1 MNNCIANNLLYHSA
15 AFAQE
20 MPENDLKQMDEQYSA
35 AARFIAMD
43 DGVFT
48 FLWEMN
54 FYLKKD
60 PEGAEEFFTHCLSK
74 GGIDQADLNGRLRSN
89 QASEALRQ
97 LWPQGTD
104 AIGGKMDQL
113 YALTVQERLN
123 QLGRKCLDDLCILC
137 AECDRREMEAIEN
150 ALVATFP
157 SHSKEVDALC
167 EAEEILQKKQ
177 GGKDF
182 FAFHLEARLKSLVPS
197 KVPKK
202 PSCDDQKKRN
212 AIERKL
218 TDQDLVAFD
227 PCTAL
232 ADSDIHGLRG
242 ALARI
247 ERDVKDEEACRQQ
260 IYAVLT
266 GNGQTGLRSLLER
279 QITPE
284 YSLQHKR
291 WAMTGYVL
299 LVSEYASRLNPA
311 QRRNLY
317 QYLHDSQRI
326 RRGLFG
332 TTNSTGYEAV
342 MKDKSL
348 YQTYKMLK
356 AHLANGESL
365 MDFAAGKRLIDGTK
379 ADFAGGLHNHPEASL
394 KPAPFGE
401 RALYKA
407 FCGGDLNAFEAALRE
422 NTGNIGKICTL
433 LTLTDPSGHSALR
446 GMLEVESERKGRF
459 HRFLELVAEFA
470 PVLNPEQQKGLQKH
484 ISDSLKGP
492 VLGGIGPTMASME
505 MLGDAKIRQ
514 KYAELSAALSE
525 GGCKPQKSSDG
536 PPQVDDVPPSNHVE
550 TLHQKI
556 FPGRFTQVE
565 RDLIKEVDSTGLLNQ
580 VLMKVH
586 HEKQHAGLHDLF
598 HFTSSPGDEE
608 EKRKALGR
616 FLSIINRVAPGKPN
630 WWQKSLYQRLHE
642 SQKIPSSFG
651 TNTQDYERFSK
662 RCPDLHAVYQGVKSA
677 LKTGDCTPET
687 ITSLMEKHMFA
698 HEKAKVFKP

>member
-1 MNNCIANNLLYHSA
+1 MINCIANSQLCHSA
-15 AFAQE
+15 DFVQKKQ
-20 MPENDLKQMDEQYSA
+20 ENDLRQIDEQYSA
-35 AARFIAMD
+35 VAKLIAMD
-43 DGVFT
+43 NGVFT
-48 FLWEMN
+48 LLWEMN

-60 PEGAEEFFTHCLSK
+60 PESAEEFFAHCLSK
-74 GGIDQADLNGRLRSN
+74 GGIDQADLNRRLGSN
-89 QASEALRQ
+89 QASDALRE

-104 AIGGKMDQL
+104 AIGEKIDQL
-113 YALTVQERLN
+113 FALTVQDRLD
-123 QLGRKCLDDLCILC
+123 QLG
-137 AECDRREMEAIEN
+137 CDEREMEAIKN
-150 ALVATFP
+150 ALAATFP
-157 SHSKEVDALC
+157 SHSKEVDALR
-167 EAEEILQKKQ
+167 EVEEILQNKR
-177 GGKDF
+177 GGKEF
-182 FAFHLEARLKSLVPS
+182 FALHLEPRLKNLVPS
-197 KVPKK
+197 EVPKE
-202 PSCDDQKKRN
+202 PPLEDQKKRN
-212 AIERKL
+212 AIEKKL
-218 TDQDLVAFD
+218 TAQDLAAFD

-247 ERDVKDEEACRQQ
+247 EQDVKDEEACRQQ

-317 QYLHDSQRI
+317 QYLHDSQRV

-332 TTNSTGYEAV
+332 ATNSTGYEAV

-365 MDFAAGKRLIDGTK
+365 MDFAMGKRLIDGTK
-379 ADFAGGLHNHPEASL
+379 ADFAAVLQKHPEASFG
-394 KPAPFGE
+394 PVPFGE
-401 RALYKA
+401 RALYKS

-422 NTGNIGKICTL
+422 NAGNVDKIDAL
-433 LTLTDPSGHSALR
+433 LTLADPSGHSALR

-470 PVLNPEQQKGLQKH
+470 PVLNPEQQKRLQKH

-525 GGCKPQKSSDG
+525 GVCKPQKPSDG
-536 PPQVDDVPPSNHVE
+536 APQFDYVPPSNHVE
-550 TLHQKI
+550 TLYQKI

-565 RDLIKEVDSTGLLNQ
+565 RDLIMEADSTGLLNQ
-580 VLMKVH
+580 VLMKGH
-586 HEKQHAGLHDLF
+586 REKQHAGLHDLF
-598 HFTSSPGDEE
+598 NFTSSPDDKE

-616 FLSIINRVAPGKPN
+616 FLSIIDRVAPGKPN
-630 WWQKSLYQRLHE
+630 WWQTSLYQRLHD
-642 SQKIPSSFG
+642 SQKIPSSFE
-651 TNTQDYERFSK
+651 TNTQDYERFRQ

-677 LKTGDCTPET
+677 LKTGDCTSET

-698 HEKAKVFKP
+698 HERTKVFKP